1 LAKKVRALLKLQLA
15 AGQATPAPPV
25 GPALGQH
32 GVNIMAFVKEYNSRT
47 ANQAGSIVPVHLTVY
62 EDRSFS
68 FIAKTPPASDLLRKA
83 ASIEKGAGLS
93 GKETVGAVSPSI
105 IEEIAKQK
113 MQDLNAAT
121 LKGAI
126 KIIKGTARSMG
137 IGISE
142 E

>member
-1 LAKKVRALLKLQLA
+1 MAKKVRALLKLQLA

-113 MQDLNAAT
+113 MQDLNATT